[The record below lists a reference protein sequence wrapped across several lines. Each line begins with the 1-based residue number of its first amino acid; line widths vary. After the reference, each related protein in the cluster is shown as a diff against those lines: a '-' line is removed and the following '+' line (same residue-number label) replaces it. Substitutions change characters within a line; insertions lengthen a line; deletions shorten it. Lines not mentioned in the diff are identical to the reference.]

1 MDSPRGKYVPPSAKL
16 TAFSCPH
23 CGTLTTQYWYEAY
36 TDEADS
42 ETKLPF
48 LYYPTENGTPFESM
62 TAKGEPPLP
71 EGVLEHWRAV
81 AAGQIING
89 NTSSGKYVGYKL
101 FNVHVSKCFSCS
113 HCALWHRDKLIYPI
127 RGTAPLPNPDLPP
140 DVLADYEEADSI
152 LNQSP
157 RGAAALLRLAIQ
169 KICWFLGHKGKK
181 IDDAIAA
188 MVAEGL
194 PKPIQQALDTVRVVG
209 NNAVHPGKIDL
220 KDDVATAEKLF
231 GLVNLIAQDRI
242 SNPKAVAE
250 MYEQVVPESTRNAI
264 DARDA
269 KSKKDTDES

>member
-1 MDSPRGKYVPPSAKL
+1 MDSPRGKYVPPSATL
-16 TAFSCPH
+16 RAFSCPH
-23 CGTLTTQYWYEAY
+23 CGSLTTQFWYEVY
-36 TDEADS
+36 TSAADEK
-42 ETKLPF
+42 TGLPE
-48 LYYPTENGTPFESM
+48 LYYPTENGTPFEFL
-62 TAKGEPPLP
+62 TAKDQEPLP
-71 EGVLEHWRAV
+71 EDVLNHWRAV
-81 AAGQIING
+81 ASGQIIN
-89 NTSSGKYVGYKL
+89 NRLSESQYVRYSL
-101 FNVHVSKCFSCS
+101 FNVYVSKCYNCA
-113 HCALWHRDKLIYPI
+113 HCALWHRDRLIYPV

-140 DVLADYEEADSI
+140 DVLADYEEADAI

-169 KICWFLGHKGKK
+169 KICWAVGHKGKK
-181 IDDAIAA
+181 IDDAIAD

-264 DARDA
+264 EARDA
-269 KSKKDTDES
+269 KSKQGTDEP

>member
-1 MDSPRGKYVPPSAKL
+1 
-16 TAFSCPH
+16 
-23 CGTLTTQYWYEAY
+23 
-36 TDEADS
+36 
-42 ETKLPF
+42 
-48 LYYPTENGTPFESM
+48 M